1 MSYQNWE
8 YTNPGWNNNTP
19 PPLSSSN
26 LNDIASALEKL
37 NISDEQIATIKSYL
51 TDVSGY
57 DQIQNG
63 LGQLASVLA
72 TARNSDKESIDN
84 LNEQVQQKGNCN
96 IGTLQYTGNG
106 TQKITLNIGRKPD
119 IMFITNALEDTGIYP
134 AYSMDTITEYVF
146 TGVNYSY
153 PAKYSNGVITI
164 DVNGTTSMNY
174 HMRIYNVV
182 YFY

>member
-1 MSYQNWE
+1 M
-8 YTNPGWNNNTP
+8 
-19 PPLSSSN
+19 SSSN

-63 LGQLASVLA
+63 LGQLASVLS
-72 TARNSDKESIDN
+72 TARNLDKESIDN
-84 LNEQVQQKGNCN
+84 LNEQVQQKGSCN

-106 TQKITLNIGRKPD
+106 TQKITLNIGHKPD
-119 IMFITNALEDTGIYP
+119 IMFVTNASEDIGIYP
-134 AYSMDTITEYVF
+134 AYSTNTKDECVRPS
-146 TGVNYSY
+146 GGGNSY

-164 DVNGTTSMNY
+164 EVKYGTPPLNRYDS
-174 HMRIYNVV
+174 IYKVI